1 MAPRDE
7 CWYSSKVQ
15 IGNSTYLFASN
26 VTICIVNIFFMIL
39 SLILNGFVVHRY
51 LKTHSRQPVS
61 NTLLFILASCDL
73 LQNIISQ
80 PVLITNVV
88 LRLQRIHVCRLGDA
102 SRVLFAVFAGFGFFM
117 VAVVLTTERM
127 LALIFPIWR
136 RTHLRK
142 LHVVCISSGVFV
154 LWSAYVVGMLYGVND
169 KTFFRPITASFIG
182 ISLVYALVG
191 YTKIYFVCRKCTKM
205 MRAMRKHELR
215 LSVASGKLCKE
226 NLGCQS
232 EKKERTDEVAQKDTK
247 FTTHGGSHEI
257 TGNIFSMVSGRL
269 FQNV

>member
-1 MAPRDE
+1 
-7 CWYSSKVQ
+7 
-15 IGNSTYLFASN
+15 
-26 VTICIVNIFFMIL
+26 
-39 SLILNGFVVHRY
+39 
-51 LKTHSRQPVS
+51 
-61 NTLLFILASCDL
+61 
-73 LQNIISQ
+73 
-80 PVLITNVV
+80 
-88 LRLQRIHVCRLGDA
+88 
-102 SRVLFAVFAGFGFFM
+102 M

-154 LWSAYVVGMLYGVND
+154 LWSAYVVGMLYGVNN